1 MNSLKN
7 IDNIIFDL
15 GGVVIDLK
23 RENAVEALQRLGLK
37 DADDM
42 LGLYVQKEPFLDLE
56 TGRVTVARFFDFLR
70 NKMHD
75 EITDLQ
81 IQEAFNAFLIS
92 IPRERLLMLRRLRE
106 AGLKIY
112 VLSNTNPVM
121 YHSWIE
127 DHFRQEGLTIRDYF
141 DGIVTSFEEGRC
153 KPDVELFKVPLRRY
167 RLDPLR
173 TIMLDD
179 SEANCNAAREAGMRS
194 ARVDNTSQSDNMIA
208 LSEKILAAR

>member
-1 MNSLKN
+1 MNSFKN

-15 GGVVIDLK
+15 GGVVINLK
-23 RENAVEALQRLGLK
+23 RENAVEALQRLGLE

-56 TGRVTVARFFDFLR
+56 TGRVTAAQFFDFLR
-70 NKMHD
+70 TKMGS
-75 EITDLQ
+75 EISDTQ
-81 IQEAFNAFLIS
+81 IQKAFNAFLID
-92 IPRERLLMLRRLRE
+92 IPVERLQVLRRLRE
-106 AGLKIY
+106 AGVRIF

-127 DHFRQEGLTIRDYF
+127 EHFRQEGLTIRDYF

-153 KPDVELFKVPLRRY
+153 KPDVELFKTPLRRY
-167 RLDPLR
+167 GLDPDR

-179 SEANCNAAREAGMRS
+179 SEANCNAARKAGMRS
-194 ARVDNTSQSDNMIA
+194 ARIDNLSDNNMISI
-208 LSEKILAAR
+208 SEKILAAR